1 MFKFNPKIM
10 IRTIIAAILLVLA
23 GIIFSGHVFAEV
35 TNTFWNKLGSGSNIY
50 TNVAGTPSG
59 QATIH
64 VGGCVIEPAG
74 TPCGSGTGV
83 GSVTGTDPI
92 TVDNTNPAA
101 PIVGLS
107 LQVDSSLT
115 GDGSTANPL
124 SVVGS
129 NQNQIVVNGATTGA
143 LQGSPVYLNGVG
155 GVGATLVSLT
165 GNLTSSFTGYTPV
178 TGDRVLIKSQAG
190 ALRVQN
196 GVYDVTARTAT
207 TYTLTRSTDS
217 DTSAELHPQAVS
229 VTTGTG
235 VSTLWSQQTAN
246 PTVGTSFIIYASQA
260 YPAFVTQEATG
271 TQVSGQL
278 PTWNAVTRQLTK
290 GTNAFTWLN
299 SLLTVNGS
307 LKQDLTYLT
316 NHYKTEAS
324 SDLFGIG
331 APGVGIYA
339 GPNSI
344 IAPSGSGAV
353 LAAVN
358 SSGNFLAQMSS
369 YTANY
374 EATATSNGVTGAF
387 SYNAIDKTNNFDSGI
402 TADVS
407 QVKINA
413 SNNLTKNNEF
423 VINWSDETARLRNN
437 ANTNEAIHTTL
448 EYNAPQKTAF
458 NWNTAAPQTS
468 TITHNGSFAS
478 NTTYVTAD
486 YTVDDSNPLVPDN
499 TIAVFTDITP
509 TAIAIQMPSAADF
522 LDREIGIYNVGQ
534 DMNSLQDVRVSFV
547 GTEFNGVVN
556 QDRINAVPYEFKLY
570 KAVRNDVGTPIWI
583 LKYTNRTLNGY
594 KFFNYDASAVIAG
607 TEDGITYGFGE
618 DSTTI
623 GSPTMDISS
632 TSAPNIPLGTT
643 LTVKDIG
650 NNASVMNIIIDAGT
664 DEIIDRNS
672 INPTLVLNTNGG
684 SYTLQK
690 MYNSVN
696 GRTYWMVIASV

>member
-129 NQNQIVVNGATTGA
+129 IQNQIVVNGATTGA
-143 LQGSPVYLNGVG
+143 LQGSPVYNNGIG
-155 GVGATLVSLT
+155 GVGATLISGT

-178 TGDRVLIKSQAG
+178 VGDRVLVKNQAG
-190 ALRVQN
+190 ALRIQN

-217 DTSAELHPQAVS
+217 DTSAELYPQAVS
-229 VTTGTG
+229 VTVGTG
-235 VSTLWSQQTAN
+235 SSQLFSQQTAT
-246 PTVGTSFIIYASQA
+246 PTIGTSFIVYGSQA
-260 YPAFVTQEATG
+260 YPAFVTQGATG

-324 SDLFGIG
+324 SDLFGVG
-331 APGVGIYA
+331 APGVGMYA

-344 IAPSGSGAV
+344 VASSGTGAV
-353 LAAVN
+353 FGAVN
-358 SSGNFLAQMSS
+358 LGGNFITQMSS
-369 YTANY
+369 YN
-374 EATATSNGVTGAF
+374 ATYDINATNSASGGGF
-387 SYNAIDKTNNFDSGI
+387 SYIAQDKVNNFDSGMSASAGGTVQI
-402 TADVS
+402 HS
-407 QVKINA
+407 

-423 VINWSDETARLRNN
+423 LINWGDETARLRNN

-448 EYNAPQKTAF
+448 EHNLPQKTVF
-458 NWNTAAPQTS
+458 NWTSGAPITS
-468 TITHNGSFAS
+468 TVTHNGSFAS
-478 NTTYVTAD
+478 ATTYVDDD
-486 YTVDDSNPLVPDN
+486 YLVDSYDPLVPDN
-499 TIAVFTDITP
+499 TIGVFTDVKGGP
-509 TAIAIQMPSAADF
+509 IAIEMPSAADF
-522 LDREIGIYNVGQ
+522 LDREIGVYNVGSR
-534 DMNSLQDVRVSFV
+534 MNTLYGIRMSFV
-547 GTEFNGVVN
+547 GTEFNGTSN
-556 QDRINAVPYEFKLY
+556 EDNIEAVPFEFKLY
-570 KAVRNDVGTPIWI
+570 KAVRSPVGTPIWI
-583 LKYTNRTLNGY
+583 LKYTNKHLDGY
-594 KFFNYDASAVIAG
+594 KLFNYDSPAVVASP
-607 TEDGITYGFGE
+607 EDGITYGFGE
-618 DSTTI
+618 DVTTV
-623 GSPTMDISS
+623 GTPTLDIS
-632 TSAPNIPLGTT
+632 TISAPNIPYGTK

-650 NNASVMNIIIDAGT
+650 NLAGTFNINIDAGLDT
-664 DEIIDRNS
+664 ILAENYTGNNIL
-672 INPTLVLNTNGG
+672 INKNGG
-684 SYTLQK
+684 SLTLQK
-690 MYNSVN
+690 MYNSVD
-696 GRTYWMVIASV
+696 GRIYWLVI